1 MLEGRGDI
9 APAVGR
15 GRDPASIG
23 WGLPEHLGSWS
34 TELKAVAAAF
44 YETGYALSPG
54 ELTSSAANWTGLVYL
69 VAGWPGHDPGCS
81 EAGQTNTDGFRPTI
95 NASDGELALIVDGDT
110 AVPECL
116 EGADLAALS
125 AAVPYARGASCA
137 LVVGSG
143 STGFFR
149 SIVIFYFRT
158 KEDAARARLRLL
170 NGEGGSRIE
179 HLRDAMSDEAARDW
193 FDILAG
199 FWLRCT
205 TPLCSEKK
213 FAGLVAEAIGQ
224 LAYRIRCP
232 DIRIYLL
239 ANPAIITS
247 QAPTAISSDP
257 GPRFRLVAASR
268 MSRQAPSLRM
278 TRRPFRGCSSTAGVW
293 HCITLQA
300 SPRVGWMVSSYT
312 KGLNQL
318 SMLASMWMM
327 CRSRSTPLMGAQPV
341 HQS

>member
-1 MLEGRGDI
+1 M
-9 APAVGR
+9 GR

-81 EAGQTNTDGFRPTI
+81 EAGQTDLDGFRPTI

-199 FWLRCT
+199 FRLRLQLHCVARRSLRGWLRR
-205 TPLCSEKK
+205 P
-213 FAGLVAEAIGQ
+213 
-224 LAYRIRCP
+224 
-232 DIRIYLL
+232 L
-239 ANPAIITS
+239 ANWHIA
-247 QAPTAISSDP
+247 
-257 GPRFRLVAASR
+257 FAARIFGSIFWPIL
-268 MSRQAPSLRM
+268 PSLLLRL
-278 TRRPFRGCSSTAGVW
+278 RRQYRATLAHASVWWLQVGCPGKRRL
-293 HCITLQA
+293 CE
-300 SPRVGWMVSSYT
+300 
-312 KGLNQL
+312 
-318 SMLASMWMM
+318 
-327 CRSRSTPLMGAQPV
+327 
-341 HQS
+341 